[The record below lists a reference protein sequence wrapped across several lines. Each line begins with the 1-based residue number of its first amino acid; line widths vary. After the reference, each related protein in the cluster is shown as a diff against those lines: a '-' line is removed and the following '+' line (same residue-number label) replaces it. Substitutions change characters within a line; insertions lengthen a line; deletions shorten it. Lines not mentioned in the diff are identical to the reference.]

1 MLQGCCTAL
10 ITPFK
15 KNGSIDYPLYK
26 KQILRQINAGVSGIL
41 SCGTT
46 GEAPALSED
55 ELGKNIKTA
64 VNAAKGKVYVVA
76 GTGTNNTNNTI
87 RRTKYA
93 ESVGADYALI
103 ITPYYNKPNQT
114 GLYKHFKQ
122 VANNTKMDIII
133 YNVPSRT
140 SVSINPDT
148 VAALSKIKNI
158 VAIKEASGSIDQAT
172 EILIKAKK
180 GFTVMSGDDALTM
193 PLMSIGASGVIST
206 TSNLAP
212 SYMQSLFELYFA
224 NAIPEAK
231 KMHKFLYPIIKAMF
245 IETNPI
251 PLKFAMKEMKLDTGI
266 LRMPLSELAKENKKK
281 VIGILKLLKKQQ
293 KI

>member
-15 KNGSIDYPLYK
+15 KNGSIDCSLYK

-64 VNAAKGKVYVVA
+64 VNAARGKVYVVA
-76 GTGTNNTNNTI
+76 GTGTNNTINTI

-122 VANNTKMDIII
+122 VASNTKMDIII

-140 SVSINPDT
+140 SVSISPDT
-148 VAALSKIKNI
+148 VAALSRIKNI
-158 VAIKEASGSIDQAT
+158 VAIKEASGSINQAT

-180 GFTVMSGDDALTM
+180 GFTIMSGDDVLTL

-224 NAIPEAK
+224 NSIPEAK

-251 PLKFAMKEMKLDTGI
+251 PLKFAMKEMKLDTGT
-266 LRMPLSELAKENKKK
+266 LRMPLSELSKENKKK
-281 VIGILKLLKKQQ
+281 IIEILKLLKK
-293 KI
+293 

>member
-15 KNGSIDYPLYK
+15 KNGSIDYLLYK
-26 KQILRQINAGVSGIL
+26 KQISRQINAGVSGIL

-64 VNAAKGKVYVVA
+64 VNAAQGKVYVVA

-158 VAIKEASGSIDQAT
+158 VAIKEASGSINQAT

-180 GFTVMSGDDALTM
+180 GFIIMSGDDALTL

-251 PLKFAMKEMKLDTGI
+251 PLKFAMKEMNLDTGI
-266 LRMPLSELAKENKKK
+266 LRMPLSELSKENKKK
-281 VIGILKLLKKQQ
+281 IIEILKLLKK
-293 KI
+293 

>member
-15 KNGSIDYPLYK
+15 KNGSIDYSLYK
-26 KQILRQINAGVSGIL
+26 KQISRQINAGVSGIL

-140 SVSINPDT
+140 SVSISPDT
-148 VAALSKIKNI
+148 VAALSRIKNI
-158 VAIKEASGSIDQAT
+158 VAIKEASGSINQAT

-180 GFTVMSGDDALTM
+180 GFIIMSGDDALTL

-251 PLKFAMKEMKLDTGI
+251 PLKFAMKERKLDTGI
-266 LRMPLSELAKENKKK
+266 LRMPLSELSKENKKK
-281 VIGILKLLKKQQ
+281 IIETLKLLKK
-293 KI
+293 